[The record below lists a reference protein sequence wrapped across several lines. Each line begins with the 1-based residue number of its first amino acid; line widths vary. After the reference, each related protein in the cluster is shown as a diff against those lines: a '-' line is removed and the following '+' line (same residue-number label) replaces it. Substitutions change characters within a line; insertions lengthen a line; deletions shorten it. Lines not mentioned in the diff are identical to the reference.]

1 MMRHG
6 RILRLWIASA
16 WLLAG
21 CNIDT
26 LLAEFYIV
34 EATEGS
40 TTAGSSS
47 GTTAGSG
54 STGGSSSSSSTSHGD
69 TTGIADSSAAPGS
82 TGEATVSGS
91 TGAPSAVCGDAK
103 IEGEEECDDG
113 NLDDV
118 DACDNS
124 CARSWTIFVTSEF
137 QYSGNI
143 NGLVGA
149 DTRCRN
155 RAANAELPRSLSYKA
170 LISDST
176 TDAAERLHHARGY
189 YRLVNGLPV
198 AHGWDA
204 LMTGP
209 LENPVN
215 VTESSLTA
223 NVSVWTGTAPGGVAV
238 PGAEHCMDWKSESFL
253 SMGYFGMSSEVG
265 AGWLLDP
272 DVTNPTACIPTA
284 ALYCVEQP

>member
-1 MMRHG
+1 MQNR
-6 RILRLWIASA
+6 RTIRPWIASA

-34 EATEGS
+34 ETTGGS
-40 TTAGSSS
+40 TTGGGS
-47 GTTAGSG
+47 GTTGGTG
-54 STGGSSSSSSTSHGD
+54 STGGSSSSSSASDGE
-69 TTGIADSSAAPGS
+69 TTGTADSSGAPGS
-82 TGEATVSGS
+82 TGGTTVNSS

-103 IEGEEECDDG
+103 LEGEEECDDG
-113 NLDDV
+113 NLDDL
-118 DACDNS
+118 DACDNT
-124 CARSWTIFVTSEF
+124 CARSWTLFVTSEF
-137 QYSGNI
+137 QYFGNI

-155 RAANAELPRSLSYKA
+155 RAGLAKLPRSLSYKA
-170 LISDST
+170 LLSDST

-223 NVSVWTGTAPGGVAV
+223 NVPVWTGTALGGVAV
-238 PGAEHCMDWKSESFL
+238 PGAEHCMDWKSESSL
-253 SMGYFGMSSEVG
+253 SMGHFGRSGEVG

-272 DVTNPTACIPTA
+272 GVTNPTSCVVGSL